1 MRKTSKNDD
10 TKKINKEIALIA
22 NSGIGGAGVRV
33 KFCETD
39 TTKSMLEYIVT
50 NTEEAL

>member
-1 MRKTSKNDD
+1 MNDD
-10 TKKINKEIALIA
+10 TKKINKGIVLIG
-22 NSGIGGAGVRV
+22 NSGIGDAGVRV

-50 NTEEAL
+50 STEEVL